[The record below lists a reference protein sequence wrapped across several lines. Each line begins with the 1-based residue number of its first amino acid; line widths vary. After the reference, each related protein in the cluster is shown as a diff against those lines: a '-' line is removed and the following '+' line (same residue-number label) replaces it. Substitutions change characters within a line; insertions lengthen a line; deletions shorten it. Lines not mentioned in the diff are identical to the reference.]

1 MVVQLSFD
9 FTEPTPDPACT
20 ELDQETLNTL
30 IELMANLI
38 VSAHQLKEKR
48 DHE

>member
-1 MVVQLSFD
+1 MVQLSFD
-9 FTEPTPDPACT
+9 FIETAPSPAYT

-38 VSAHQLKEKR
+38 VSAHQLKEKK